1 MAQHWVFPEQR
12 ELFTPTPEVAHF
24 AGVHRLIAE
33 RAAQNPK
40 APALVC
46 AGRSLS
52 YSELEVRSAALAR
65 RLRALG
71 VGGGGP
77 ETVVGVYLERS
88 PEALVAMLGILRAG
102 GTYLPLDPLYP
113 RERLTFM
120 LEDSGAAV
128 LVTREGLRA
137 ELPSASPLVVCLD
150 GVGEGSSVS
159 AAGAAGIDAVDPSGL
174 AYILYTS
181 GSSGRPKGVGISHA
195 ALLHHAQAMVRA
207 YRLVPRD
214 RVLQFASLSFDVA
227 AEEVY
232 PSLLAGAAVVLLP
245 DPRAAAPEALAGF
258 IEREGVT
265 VVNLPSPYWHEWVDA
280 LAASGE
286 RLPDGLRLVVVG
298 SDRVAPEKLA
308 VWSDLV
314 EERGSLAEWA
324 NAYGLTESTITSTLF
339 RLPWRRGGVQLSPV
353 PIGQPVGETSVYVL
367 DAAGEPVS
375 DGMAGELWLGGPG
388 LARGYL
394 GRPDLTADR
403 FRPDPAV
410 TLRHGEPGARL
421 LRTGDL
427 ARFRPDG
434 HLELLGRAD
443 SQIKIRGF
451 RLEPGEIETALCAHP
466 AVDQAV
472 VTVRELREADND
484 RLLAACLVASPGV
497 PAPPVH
503 ELREWL
509 LASLPEPMVPA
520 AFIFMDRLP
529 LTPSGKVDRLALA
542 RIDLAAMG
550 AAARDAEEYAA
561 PRTPVEEVLAGLWA
575 SLLKVER
582 VGARDD
588 FFHLGGH
595 SLLAGQLVARV
606 RDLFGID
613 LPVRAVFAAP
623 TLEGLARRIEE
634 ARHASE
640 PPLAPQPRVAGE
652 PSRASF
658 AQQRL
663 WVIDQL
669 QPGSALY
676 NVPAY
681 FRIRG
686 TPGTGGGTPL
696 DAGALAA
703 ALDEVVRRHEALRTV
718 FVIAAGEP
726 MQVLEPYWPLGAARL
741 PQVDLSGL
749 PRGRRR
755 GEEARLAAGEA
766 ARPFNL
772 ARGPL
777 LRGALVRLDETEHAL
792 LLNIHHIVSDGWS
805 IGVLAGELTAL
816 YQGVRLPEPALQY
829 ADFSDW
835 QRRWLTGEVLEGQL
849 VYWRE
854 RLAGLAPLELP
865 ADRPRPPVQSFR
877 GAAVRLD
884 LAPELTAGLE
894 RASRGQGATLFMTLL
909 AGFQALLGRY
919 SGQDDLGVGT
929 PIAGRNRQEI
939 EGLIGF
945 FVNTLVLRADLAG
958 RPGFAELVARVRAT
972 ALGAY
977 AHQDLPF
984 DRLVEDLAP
993 QRNLS
998 RNPLFQV
1005 AFALQNVPMPDLGLG
1020 PGLAMEAEDS
1030 PVSTSKFDLS
1040 LFIQEERGGL
1050 TAVLEYC
1057 TDLFEAETA
1066 RRLLGHFRAL
1076 LEAALDAPAVPFD
1089 ELPMLAEA
1097 ERLELLVD
1105 RNRTRREFPR
1115 DIPVHRL
1122 FEEQARISPEAV
1134 AVIAGAER
1142 LTYDQLNRRANRLAH
1157 RLRSL
1162 GVGPDTPVAVVLE
1175 RSVEMVAALLAVL
1188 KAGGAYVP
1196 LDPRDPADRLAFVLD
1211 DTAASVVIGRPA
1223 EMVAA
1228 GLAPC
1233 EERALFCVDVDG
1245 AETMQLPGS
1254 WNSDMAVEVDAA
1266 NLAYI
1271 IFTSGSTGRPKGVAV
1286 PHGAINRLV
1295 IHTDYAQLGPGDRVG
1310 HLSNPAFDAAVFEVW
1325 GALLTGA
1332 SLVVVPRDVA
1342 LSPTALGDAL
1352 VRERITALFLTTALF
1367 NQMAREA
1374 PRSLSGLRHLLFGG
1388 EAVDPNWVRAS
1399 LASPPERLL
1408 HVYGPTESTTFTTW
1422 HEVREAPEGA
1432 VVPIGK
1438 PIANTSV
1445 FVLDARFEPVPSGV
1459 HGELCI
1465 GGEGLARGYWNRP
1478 DLTAERFVPDPAA
1491 GLTSEPGARLYRSGD
1506 RVRQRRD
1513 GAVEF
1518 VGRIDHQ
1525 VKIRGFRIEP
1535 GEIETALAAHPE
1547 VAGALVMAREDLPG
1561 DRRLVAY
1568 VVPHAGAA
1576 PETRDLRAFL
1586 GDRLPC
1592 YMVPC
1597 RFVLLEKFPLNANG
1611 KVDRRALPPPDLS
1624 RPEQEAAYI
1633 GPRTPLEER
1642 IAESWSMVLGVDRV
1656 GIHDNF
1662 WELGGHSLLA
1672 TKVLSRLYDDLGV
1685 ELPLQALFEAPTL
1698 SGFAVMVGQNML
1710 AASGEEGQRLLDEL
1724 SEMSEEEVLSLLA
1737 EGW

>member
-1 MAQHWVFPEQR
+1 MAHHWVFPEQR
-12 ELFTPTPEVAHF
+12 ELFTSTPEVVHF

-33 RAAQNPK
+33 RATQTPK

-46 AGRSLS
+46 AGRSLT
-52 YSELEVRSAALAR
+52 YSEMEARSAALAR

-88 PEALVAMLGILRAG
+88 PEALVALLGVLRAG

-113 RERLTFM
+113 RERLAFM

-137 ELPSASPLVVCLD
+137 ELPAASSPLVVCLD
-150 GVGEGSSVS
+150 GPGEVSSP
-159 AAGAAGIDAVDPSGL
+159 AAFEIDAVDPASL

-245 DPRAAAPEALAGF
+245 DPRSAAPEALAGF
-258 IEREGVT
+258 LEREGVT

-280 LAASGE
+280 LAAGGE

-308 VWSDLV
+308 AWRDLV
-314 EERGSLAEWA
+314 EERGSLTEWA

-339 RLPWRRGGVQLSPV
+339 RLPWRRGGVQVSPV
-353 PIGQPVGETSVYVL
+353 PIGQPVGETSACVL
-367 DAAGEPVS
+367 DASGDPVP

-403 FRPDPAV
+403 FRPDPTFTA
-410 TLRHGEPGARL
+410 RHGEPGARR

-427 ARFRPDG
+427 ARVRPDG

-451 RLEPGEIETALCAHP
+451 RLEPGEIEAALCAHP
-466 AVDQAV
+466 GVSQAV
-472 VTVRELREADND
+472 VTVRETRDARDADND
-484 RLLAACLVASPGV
+484 RLLAACLVASPG
-497 PAPPVH
+497 APTPSAH
-503 ELREWL
+503 ELREQL
-509 LASLPEPMVPA
+509 LATLPEPMVPA
-520 AFIFMDRLP
+520 AFVFLESLP

-542 RIDLAAMG
+542 RIDLATMG
-550 AAARDAEEYAA
+550 TVQRDTEVYVT
-561 PRTPVEEVLAGLWA
+561 PRTPLEEVLAGLWA

-606 RDLFGID
+606 RDLFEVD
-613 LPVRAVFAAP
+613 LPVREVFAAP
-623 TLEGLARRIEE
+623 TLEGLARRIEA

-640 PPLAPQPRVAGE
+640 PPLVPQPRVAGE
-652 PSRASF
+652 PSPASA

-663 WVIDQL
+663 WLIDRL

-686 TPGTGGGTPL
+686 SAPL
-696 DAGALAA
+696 SVGALAT
-703 ALDEVVRRHEALRTV
+703 ALDEIVRRHEALRTV
-718 FVIAAGEP
+718 FVIGAGEP
-726 MQVLEPYWPLGAARL
+726 MQTLEPYWPLGPARL
-741 PQVDLSGL
+741 PQVDLSAL
-749 PRGRRR
+749 PWERRR
-755 GEEARLAAGEA
+755 AEEARLAAAEA
-766 ARPFNL
+766 ARPFDL

-777 LRGALVRLDETEHAL
+777 LRGALLRLDPSEHVL
-792 LLNIHHIVSDGWS
+792 LLDVHHIVSDGWS
-805 IGVLAGELTAL
+805 IGVLADELTSL
-816 YQGVRLPEPALQY
+816 YRGERLAEPALQY
-829 ADFSDW
+829 ADFADW
-835 QRRWLTGEVLEGQL
+835 QRRWLTGEVLEAQL
-849 VYWRE
+849 GYWRE
-854 RLAGLAPLELP
+854 RLAGLPPLDLP
-865 ADRPRPPVQSFR
+865 TDRPRPSVQSFR

-884 LAPELTAGLE
+884 LSPELKADLE
-894 RASRGQGATLFMTLL
+894 RVSRGQGATLCMTLL

-919 SGQDDLGVGT
+919 SDQDDLGVGT
-929 PIAGRNRQEI
+929 PAAGRNRQEI

-958 RPGFAELVARVRAT
+958 RPGFAELVARARVT

-998 RNPLFQV
+998 RNPLFQA
-1005 AFALQNVPMPDLGLG
+1005 AFAFQNVPMPELDLGS
-1020 PGLAMEAEDS
+1020 GLTMEAEDA
-1030 PVSTSKFDLS
+1030 PVSTAKFDLA
-1040 LFIQEERGGL
+1040 LFVQEERGGL
-1050 TAVLEYC
+1050 AAVLEYC

-1066 RRLLGHFRAL
+1066 RRLLAHFRAL
-1076 LEAALDAPAVPFD
+1076 LEAAIAAPATPVE
-1089 ELPMLAEA
+1089 ELPLLAEA
-1097 ERLELLVD
+1097 ERRELLLD
-1105 RNRTRREFPR
+1105 RNRTRRAFPR
-1115 DIPVHRL
+1115 DTPVHRL
-1122 FEEQARISPEAV
+1122 FEEQARRNPDAV
-1134 AVIAGAER
+1134 AVVAGNER
-1142 LTYDQLNRRANRLAH
+1142 LTYAQLNRRANRLAH
-1157 RLRSL
+1157 RLQSL

-1175 RSVEMVAALLAVL
+1175 RSVEMVAAFLAVL

-1211 DTAASVVIGRPA
+1211 DTAAPVVIGRPA

-1233 EERALFCVDVDG
+1233 ESRALFCVDVDG
-1245 AETMQLPGS
+1245 TESMELPAS
-1254 WNSDMAVEVDAA
+1254 WNGDMAVEVDAA

-1286 PHGAINRLV
+1286 AHRAINRLV
-1295 IHTDYAQLGPGDRVG
+1295 MNTDYVRLGPADRVG

-1325 GALLTGA
+1325 GALLAGA
-1332 SLVVVPRDVA
+1332 SLAVVPRDVA
-1342 LSPTALGDAL
+1342 LSPAALGEAL
-1352 VRERITALFLTTALF
+1352 VRERINTVFLTTALF

-1374 PRSLSGLRHLLFGG
+1374 PQSLSGLRQLLFGG
-1388 EAVDPNWVRAS
+1388 EAVDPNWVRAA
-1399 LASPPERLL
+1399 LAAPPARLL

-1422 HEVREAPEGA
+1422 HQVREAPEGA

-1438 PIANTSV
+1438 PLANTAV
-1445 FVLDARFEPVPSGV
+1445 YVLDARFEPVPSGV

-1478 DLTAERFVPDPAA
+1478 DLTAERFVPDPFASLN
-1491 GLTSEPGARLYRSGD
+1491 GEPGARLYRSGD
-1506 RVRQRRD
+1506 RVRQRLD

-1535 GEIETALAAHPE
+1535 GEIETALAMHPD
-1547 VAGALVMAREDLPG
+1547 VAGTLVMAREDLPG

-1576 PETRDLRAFL
+1576 PETRELRAFL
-1586 GDRLPC
+1586 AERLPH

-1597 RFVLLEKFPLNANG
+1597 RFVLLEAFPLNPNG
-1611 KVDRRALPPPDLS
+1611 KVDRRVLPPPDLS
-1624 RPEQEAAYI
+1624 RPEQEIPYT

-1642 IAESWSMVLGVDRV
+1642 IAESWTQVLGIDRV

-1662 WELGGHSLLA
+1662 WALGGHSLLA
-1672 TKVLSRLYDDLGV
+1672 TKVLSRLFDALGV

-1698 SGFAVMVGQNML
+1698 SGFAVLVGQSML
-1710 AASGEEGQRLLDEL
+1710 AASGDEGQRLLDEL
-1724 SEMSEEEVLSLLA
+1724 ADMSEEEVLSLLA